1 MARREAQV
9 MLVHLGEQ
17 EFARL
22 LAGKDDDMA
31 TGHLA
36 ICSECEQR
44 LESWKGDLRQF
55 RDDISFSSQRPN
67 EYWHIQRN
75 AIARKLE
82 VLPSLNN
89 FWNFGWTLAC
99 YALAL
104 SVLVLGFINFRETET
119 TIKQPTEIS
128 DTQLLSDLEDGMT
141 EEVPD
146 ALQPAN
152 LLVSEMSGTEDQ
164 GTKIIHNE
172 APGKSK

>member
-1 MARREAQV
+1 
-9 MLVHLGEQ
+9 MLVHLNEE

-22 LAGKDDDMA
+22 LAGKEDHMA
-31 TGHLA
+31 AGHLA
-36 ICSECEQR
+36 MCSECEQR
-44 LESWKGDLRQF
+44 LDSWKGDLRQF

-67 EYWHIQRN
+67 EYWDIQRN

-82 VLPSLNN
+82 VVPSLNN
-89 FWNFGWTLAC
+89 FWNFGWTVAC

-104 SVLVLGFINFRETET
+104 SVLVLGFINFRETKT

-128 DTQLLSDLEDGMT
+128 DTQLLSDLEDRMT
-141 EEVPD
+141 EDVPE

-152 LLVSEMSGTEDQ
+152 LLVSEMSDTEDH

-172 APGKSK
+172 ALGKSK

>member
-1 MARREAQV
+1 
-9 MLVHLGEQ
+9 MLVHLSEE

-22 LAGKDDDMA
+22 LSGKQDDTA
-31 TGHLA
+31 AGHLA
-36 ICSECEQR
+36 ICSECEQK
-44 LESWKGDLRQF
+44 LEGWRGDLRQL
-55 RDDISFSSQRPN
+55 RDDIAFSSQRPS

-89 FWNFGWTLAC
+89 FWNLGWTLAC

-104 SVLVLGFINFRETET
+104 SVLVLGFINFRQPDTNV
-119 TIKQPTEIS
+119 KQPTEIS
-128 DTQLLSDLEDGMT
+128 DTQLLSDLEDRMT
-141 EEVPD
+141 EEVPE

-172 APGKSK
+172 ALRKSK